1 VLAPNTVDIAGADHI
16 IGTPHYMSPEQCSN
30 GLVDH
35 RSDIYALGAT
45 CFHLLAGQP
54 PYAGPTDVREV
65 LKCHAEAPIPD
76 PRALVPDLPEDV
88 VSIIATAM
96 AKNPADRY
104 QNASE
109 MLRDLEAVLKAL
121 TPDA

>member
-1 VLAPNTVDIAGADHI
+1 
-16 IGTPHYMSPEQCSN
+16 M
-30 GLVDH
+30 
-35 RSDIYALGAT
+35 
-45 CFHLLAGQP
+45 
-54 PYAGPTDVREV
+54 REV

-76 PRALVPDLPEDV
+76 PRALVPELPEDV